1 MTGATDTTEH
11 VHDWQA
17 TGVSVSAIERELS
30 ALWRPEV
37 GGGGD
42 DRAIAMR
49 TSALNLV
56 VYTESA
62 AAAEL
67 AAETISRL
75 AGSHPS
81 RAIIV
86 EAEPH
91 HETSSLDASL
101 SAHCHLAATGQGKF
115 CCEQVTITVKG
126 EAAEHVGGVVA
137 PLLLP
142 DLPTVVWWQGEPPLA
157 SRAFQRLTEVA
168 DRLIID
174 SEAFGGGAGAWQA
187 VRELQ
192 SALGDNRELVD
203 LAWARLAP
211 WRETIALA
219 FDDPHHRPLAYG
231 LHNLTVTVSGPAA
244 PDAPDAVG
252 LLASWLAT
260 ATGQAPTVLVQ
271 ADPSAEGRAG
281 DLLALTLDA
290 AAGEHTLRLR
300 LWRAGNSTALEHQ
313 VTLDGVA
320 GAQRRA
326 LLAPADDALLLARE
340 LESYGRDALYEAAL
354 AAM

>member
-1 MTGATDTTEH
+1 MTGESETTEH

-62 AAAEL
+62 GAAES

-81 RAIIV
+81 RAIII

-142 DLPTVVWWQGEPPLA
+142 DLPTVVWWQGVPPLA
-157 SRAFQRLTEVA
+157 SRAFQRLTEVV

-174 SEAFGGGAGAWQA
+174 SEAFGGGSEAPRA
-187 VRELQ
+187 VRDLQ
-192 SALGDNRELVD
+192 AALGDNRDLVD

-219 FDDPHHRPLAYG
+219 FDDSHHRPLAYG
-231 LHNLTVTVSGPAA
+231 LRTLTVTVGGPAA
-244 PDAPDAVG
+244 PAAVG

-271 ADPSAEGRAG
+271 ADSSAEGRAG

-290 AAGEHTLRLR
+290 TAGEHTLRLQVWR
-300 LWRAGNSTALEHQ
+300 DRAGAALRHQ
-313 VTLDGVA
+313 VTLDGVT
-320 GAQRRA
+320 GAERRA
-326 LLAPADDALLLARE
+326 LLVPADDALLLARE